1 MYSSICYKASVTAHQ
16 FRHEYASILYAEGI
30 GEMEAQKL
38 MGHAD
43 ISTTRKVYTHIRER
57 Q

>member
-1 MYSSICYKASVTAHQ
+1 M
-16 FRHEYASILYAEGI
+16 LYAAGI

-57 Q
+57 QLNEAAETLEKFINDNTK